1 WAIDAYLAWRPE
13 FAAHYEGYLQNA
25 SRGQP
30 GWLHGWFAMWL
41 AVVAWSPAT
50 FVWMTRLIET
60 AIALALVAGLARK
73 WTYLLGASF
82 SLVIWSTA
90 EGFSGPY
97 VIGAANLGPA
107 LVYVLVFVALWLCDR
122 ALGRTPY

>member
-1 WAIDAYLAWRPE
+1 MQPEQTSDPTRAPWSVAFAGAARAAFGMIWAIDAYLAWRPE
-13 FAAHYEGYLQNA
+13 LAAHYEGYLQNA

-60 AIALALVAGLARK
+60 AIALALIAGL
-73 WTYLLGASF
+73 
-82 SLVIWSTA
+82 
-90 EGFSGPY
+90 
-97 VIGAANLGPA
+97 
-107 LVYVLVFVALWLCDR
+107 
-122 ALGRTPY
+122 